1 MKWQWAKSSAASLT
15 FPHYAVLLFQSF
27 HWLAGEDTMAPVV
40 PMNYVRFVSACE
52 IQWVAHATGHT
63 VLKRTWY
70 SHGKAK
76 AQTQTRLAPVM
87 TGFVCTVS
95 SAIRRQ
101 LRSGETSRNEN
112 RVRSEKFWPVIQL
125 HTGCWNHVMAN
136 KGLRKF
142 ALHSVHLFFN
152 RAQTIRNNGTCVI
165 HVAELNTLQYA
176 ANW

>member
-1 MKWQWAKSSAASLT
+1 MSEIFRCIPDLPTLHRSFIL
-15 FPHYAVLLFQSF
+15 VLS
-27 HWLAGEDTMAPVV
+27 LAGGWRHHGASCYNELRKIRQCMWDTVGRPRSGTHCFETYLVQ
-40 PMNYVRFVSACE
+40 PWE
-52 IQWVAHATGHT
+52 G
-63 VLKRTWY
+63 KRT
-70 SHGKAK
+70 
-76 AQTQTRLAPVM
+76 QTQTRLTPVM
-87 TGFVCTVS
+87 TGFVCTIS

-101 LRSGETSRNEN
+101 LCSGQTSRNEN
-112 RVRSEKFWPVIQL
+112 RVRPEKFWPVIQL

-136 KGLRKF
+136 KGMRKF